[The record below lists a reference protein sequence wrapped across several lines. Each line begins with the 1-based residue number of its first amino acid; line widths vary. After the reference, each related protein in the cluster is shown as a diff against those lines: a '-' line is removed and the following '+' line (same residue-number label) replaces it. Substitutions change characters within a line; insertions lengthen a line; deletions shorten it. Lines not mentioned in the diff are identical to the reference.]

1 MWSRSAFGSVLR
13 QGARS
18 TTAATALGSYPP
30 YIVSIMSQTESA
42 TDVGTRFLE
51 ALASRDYETL
61 GACFAADGTLRG
73 VVPPGLRE
81 ADGRDA
87 ITERFRIWT
96 GDVEEY
102 EIADS
107 EAAPFA
113 DMLRLRWVVQGVD
126 PELGL
131 NAYEQTAYAEVAGGE
146 IVAMRLACSGHR
158 PL

>member
-1 MWSRSAFGSVLR
+1 M
-13 QGARS
+13 
-18 TTAATALGSYPP
+18 
-30 YIVSIMSQTESA
+30 
-42 TDVGTRFLE
+42 
-51 ALASRDYETL
+51 RDYEAL
-61 GACFAADGTLRG
+61 GACFAADGTRRG
-73 VVPPGLRE
+73 IVPPGLRE

-87 ITERFRIWT
+87 IMERFQMWT
-96 GDVEEY
+96 ADIEEY

-131 NAYEQTAYAEVAGGE
+131 NAYEQTAYAEVAEGA
-146 IVAMRLACSGHR
+146 IMAMRRACSGHR

>member
-1 MWSRSAFGSVLR
+1 MSKVTADSA
-13 QGARS
+13 
-18 TTAATALGSYPP
+18 
-30 YIVSIMSQTESA
+30 
-42 TDVGTRFLE
+42 VGTAFLA
-51 ALASRDYETL
+51 ALAARDYDAL

-73 VVPPGLRE
+73 IVPPGLRE

-87 ITERFRIWT
+87 IVERFQLWT
-96 GDVEEY
+96 DDIEEY

-131 NAYEQTAYAEVAGGE
+131 NAYEQTAYAEVADGV
-146 IVAMRLACSGHR
+146 IAQMRLACSGHR